1 MERRHRSVPVLH
13 GARRNRRTDAPQ
25 ESSTYRERGPVMKHV
40 DVIVIGCGAA
50 GLASAVSILEHS
62 PGSQLLVLER
72 ASVRHRGG
80 NTAWTSS
87 FFRTTAEGDPSSDFV
102 ERMHS
107 LSEGRTPSEH
117 IDALALGCRQTI
129 EWLSGTHDIRFV
141 TDNTYFLTSKGPR
154 LMPQGGGAS
163 IVEKLVQ
170 SAERLGAQFRY
181 ESKVIG
187 LARLD
192 EGWEVTIDGPDGA
205 YDVRA
210 AHVVVAAGG
219 FEGSPDLRKR
229 YLGPTAEA
237 MRTIA
242 PGGNYNDGAC
252 IELAVDNGAARG
264 GQYDRFHGEPTDARS
279 TRPEALVMA
288 YPYGIVVDSHGRRF
302 LDEGSDSPDNTFE
315 ELAYRIWRDAHQ
327 SAYLVADS
335 RLLDIVGIDRAIL
348 TDRPPY
354 TASTVA
360 GLAERIDVPVDELEW
375 TISRFNDACTTGEFD
390 PHSCDGL
397 GTQGVLPPK
406 SNWARPL
413 TEAPFLA
420 WPLACVITFT
430 FGGLATDASGRVLDT
445 AGSAVPGLYAVGESA
460 GIYYNTYPGA
470 TSVLR
475 ALNGGR
481 LLGST
486 IAIIPTEDAAPQ
498 PLSSDRDRMSSHPA

>member
-1 MERRHRSVPVLH
+1 MNSL
-13 GARRNRRTDAPQ
+13 
-25 ESSTYRERGPVMKHV
+25 

-50 GLASAVSILEHS
+50 GLSSAVSILEHS
-62 PGSQLLVLER
+62 PDARVMVLER
-72 ASVRHRGG
+72 ASIRHRGG

-87 FFRTTAEGDPSSDFV
+87 FFRTTADGDPSIDFV

-107 LSEGRTPSEH
+107 LSEGQTPSEH
-117 IDALALGCRQTI
+117 IDALALGCRHTI
-129 EWLSGTHDIRFV
+129 DWLTDAHDIRFI
-141 TDNTYFLTSKGPR
+141 TDTTYFLTSKGPR

-163 IVEKLVQ
+163 IVEQLVR
-170 SAERLGAQFRY
+170 SAERLGAEFRY
-181 ESKVIG
+181 ESTVIG
-187 LARLD
+187 LSRLGNGWVVTV
-192 EGWEVTIDGPDGA
+192 EGPNGV
-205 YDVRA
+205 YDVEA
-210 AHVVVAAGG
+210 LHVVIAAGG
-219 FEGSPDLRKR
+219 FEGSPELRQR
-229 YLGPTAEA
+229 YIGPTADA
-237 MRTIA
+237 LRTIA
-242 PGGNYNDGAC
+242 PGGNHNDGAC
-252 IELAVDNGAARG
+252 IELALHNGAARS

-288 YPYGIVVDSHGRRF
+288 YPYGIVVDSFGRRF
-302 LDEGSDSPDNTFE
+302 LDEASDSPDNTFE
-315 ELAYRIWRDAHQ
+315 EVSYRIWRDAHQ

-335 RLLDIVGIDRAIL
+335 RLLDIAGIERTIL

-360 GLAERIDVPVDELEW
+360 GLAERIDVPAEELEW
-375 TISRFNDACTTGEFD
+375 TVSRFNDACPTGKFD
-390 PHSCDGL
+390 PHTCDGL
-397 GTQGVLPPK
+397 RTQGLLPPK

-430 FGGLATDASGRVLDT
+430 FGGLATDASGRVLDN
-445 AGSAVPGLYAVGESA
+445 AGSVLPGLYAVGESA

-486 IAIIPTEDAAPQ
+486 VAVAVSPTQAVAPQ
-498 PLSSDRDRMSSHPA
+498 